1 METPVVRIRPALV
14 TDAAGIARV
23 HVDTWRAAYQG
34 IINAEILDGLS
45 VEQRTQ
51 RWLGQLEAPAPK
63 SFLLVAEQAGS
74 VIGFASGGL
83 ERTDDP
89 LYKGEI
95 YGLYLRPEN
104 HRQGIGR
111 RLVEAGVMTM
121 LENGLPSMLIWVL
134 RDNPSRWFYEAIGG
148 QYVREQEVD
157 IRGQMLW
164 EVAYGWRNLNDWG
177 QQHA

>member
-1 METPVVRIRPALV
+1 MEAPVVHIRPALV
-14 TDAAGIARV
+14 ADAAGIARV

-34 IINAEILDGLS
+34 LINAETLNGLS
-45 VEQRTQ
+45 VEQRAE
-51 RWLGQLEAPAPK
+51 RWQAQLEAPAPK

-74 VIGFASGGL
+74 VIGFASGGC

-89 LYKGEI
+89 LYRGEI
-95 YGLYLRPEN
+95 YALYLRPEN

-111 RLVEAGVMTM
+111 RLVEAGAQAL

-134 RDNPSRWFYEAIGG
+134 RDNPSRRFYEALGG
-148 QYVREQEVD
+148 QHVREQEVE

-164 EVAYGWRNLNDWG
+164 EVAYGWRDLNNWG
-177 QQHA
+177 KPHA